1 MTTEDSEL
9 KKYSTKKLLSFPAKG
24 NTNIENRN
32 IFATNILLE
41 TILSDLE
48 RLENRIDLLE
58 NIFEAALGVVIEKNQ
73 K

>member
-1 MTTEDSEL
+1 MTTEESEL
-9 KKYSTKKLLSFPAKG
+9 KKYSTKKLLSFPTKG

-32 IFATNILLE
+32 IFDTNILLE